1 MEPDNSFTQNTQDEG
16 ITMQTIQSMLSSVRQ
31 ARETF
36 ETAMSGIPT
45 HPFERLKYQFL
56 SPEQQQLSIDN
67 IAVPIDFCPFNVTHQ
82 LTSISHTL
90 QETTSQQMSSIMLSE
105 GGETCNSFASLS
117 ENTFVV
123 NKEKVANYLQYI
135 EMVNNITVE
144 SIENNPMEVAKR
156 VLAQYVTFFGK

>member
-1 MEPDNSFTQNTQDEG
+1 METDNSFEQHTQDEG

-36 ETAMSGIPT
+36 EAAVSCIPT
-45 HPFERLKYQFL
+45 HPFEKLKYQFL
-56 SPEQQQLSIDN
+56 SPEQQQLSIEN

-82 LTSISHTL
+82 LTSISYTL
-90 QETTSQQMSSIMLSE
+90 QEATLQQMNSVMLS
-105 GGETCNSFASLS
+105 GAGEACNSFASLS
-117 ENTFVV
+117 ENVFVV

-135 EMVNNITVE
+135 EMVNNISVE

>member
-1 MEPDNSFTQNTQDEG
+1 METDNSFEQHTQDEG

-36 ETAMSGIPT
+36 EAAVSCIPT

-56 SPEQQQLSIDN
+56 SPEQPQLSIDN
-67 IAVPIDFCPFNVTHQ
+67 IAVPIDFCPFNATHQ
-82 LTSISHTL
+82 LTSISYTL
-90 QETTSQQMSSIMLSE
+90 QETTSQQMSSIMLS
-105 GGETCNSFASLS
+105 GAACNSFASLS
-117 ENTFVV
+117 ENVFVV
-123 NKEKVANYLQYI
+123 NKEKAANYLQYI
-135 EMVNNITVE
+135 EMVNNISVE